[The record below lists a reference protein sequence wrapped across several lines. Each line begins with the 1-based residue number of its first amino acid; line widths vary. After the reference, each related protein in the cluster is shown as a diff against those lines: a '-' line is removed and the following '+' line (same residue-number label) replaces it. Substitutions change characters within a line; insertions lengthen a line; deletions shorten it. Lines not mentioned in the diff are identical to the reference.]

1 MSRRAGLWLA
11 ALACAGAAGQTAG
24 QQRTIPLQDLRS
36 GITFAS
42 AEIRA
47 MQSDDFSNPGMLW
60 VEKGAKLWAVPAGKA
75 AQSCA
80 SCHGDAKASMAGVA
94 ARYPAVD
101 RGSGR
106 LLDLGDQIM
115 QCRAERQ
122 GAQALRYES
131 DELLSL
137 AAFVAHQSRGMPLG
151 VRIDGPARPHFEA
164 GRAFYYRRLGQVNLA
179 CAHCHEQNWGKTLLT
194 ETISQGH
201 PTAYPIYRTEWQV
214 AGSIERRLRACLS
227 GIRAEMLPYGA
238 PEYRDL
244 ELFLAW
250 RAQGLPIE
258 TPGVRR

>member
-1 MSRRAGLWLA
+1 MKQ
-11 ALACAGAAGQTAG
+11 QTAAWLFALILAG
-24 QQRTIPLQDLRS
+24 SGVAATAQERRIPLPDLRS
-36 GITFAS
+36 GITFVKP
-42 AEIRA
+42 EIRA
-47 MQSDDFSNPGMLW
+47 MQADDFSNPGMLW
-60 VEKGAKLWAVPAGKA
+60 VEKGAKLWGAGTR
-75 AQSCA
+75 SCA
-80 SCHGDAKASMAGVA
+80 SCHGEAEKSMKGVA
-94 ARYPAVD
+94 TRYPAID

-106 LLDLGDQIM
+106 LLDLADRIM
-115 QCRAERQ
+115 HCRSERQ
-122 GAQALRYES
+122 GGPVLRYES

-137 AAFVAHQSRGMPLG
+137 TAYVAHQSRGMPIG
-151 VRIDGPARPHFEA
+151 VSIEGPARAHFEA
-164 GRAFYYRRLGQVNLA
+164 GREFFFRRIGQVDIA
-179 CAHCHEQNWGKTLLT
+179 CTHCHDANWGKTLFA

-201 PTAYPIYRTEWQV
+201 PNAFPIYRTEWQV